1 MFAESPNSVLTVGY
15 SCCLHRSGVSRADIE
30 LAAKSVQTARML
42 NKMKNI
48 AMRTHR
54 VSLLVLAAGLTG
66 SVMAHAQMLP
76 EPRQVVQLSASA
88 QREAVQDW
96 LTVVLS
102 ARHQAS
108 DAATVQNQLKVSLE
122 NALAQARAGAQVGAV
137 EVSSGGFTVQ
147 PRYGRDGQIA
157 GWQGSAEL
165 LLQGRDVAKVS
176 ALAGRISGMTI
187 SQMFFSLS
195 KDASRKLEDDVR
207 LEAINQFKA
216 NAASVA
222 KGFGFSGYEL
232 REVSVS
238 AGDMP
243 VMQPRLRV
251 AAMADMAAASAA
263 PIPVEPGKSTVQ
275 VTVSGSIQLK

>member
-1 MFAESPNSVLTVGY
+1 MTAGY
-15 SCCLHRSGVSRADIE
+15 SCCRGFLDVCRAGIGFVAESG
-30 LAAKSVQTARML
+30 QTVRLFNFL
-42 NKMKNI
+42 NL
-48 AMRTHR
+48 AMRTNLL
-54 VSLLVLAAGLTG
+54 SSFLLVTGMAGA
-66 SVMAHAQMLP
+66 SVAQAQMLP

-96 LTVVLS
+96 LTVVLV
-102 ARHQAS
+102 ARHQAG
-108 DAATVQNQLKVSLE
+108 DAATVQNQLKVALE
-122 NALAQARAGAQVGAV
+122 QALVQARAGAQAGAV

-147 PRYGRDGQIA
+147 PRYGREGQIA

-176 ALAGRISGMTI
+176 ALAGRIPGMTI
-187 SQMFFSLS
+187 SQMSFSLS
-195 KDASRKLEDDVR
+195 REASRSLEDEVR
-207 LEAINQFKA
+207 QEAISQFRS

-238 AGDMP
+238 SGDVP

-251 AAMADMAAASAA
+251 AAMADMAAAGAA
-263 PIPVEPGKSTVQ
+263 PVPVEPGKSTVQ
-275 VTVSGSIQLK
+275 VTVSGSVQLK